1 VLTIAS
7 AMLVGLIVEADGLR
21 VWADRLTV
29 GALRDVAQPATRHWA
44 DLTRPLHLQV
54 LRQWALQGKEELSA
68 AMIALPHS
76 NEVQPAAVAEQES
89 LPVHAQPAVPL
100 VASRNDEGST
110 ERSRT
115 EECLVRACDEI
126 STYTAYRAG
135 NAPSDQRER
144 TIEKTPSAGLGP
156 AIASTTA
163 PVAQREAA
171 SAAPSSSSNKP
182 DDVKLAMLVPPVRV
196 SASVTLRLPPLGLTR
211 KVRVALA
218 GDSMMAVGL
227 APTLTR
233 GLATEKN
240 MHLVRAYRSGTGLA
254 RPEVLDWLV
263 EYPRML
269 GADKPDIV
277 ICAIGANDA
286 QNVQV
291 GKQVL
296 QFGSPQWNDFFRQR
310 LTAYLDMLTRDH
322 ARVLWLAMP
331 VMKAATFAQ
340 KMEQIN
346 AVARGTVAQYPGVT
360 WLDVSAALGDAKDGF
375 HQFRADERG
384 RLIKLRADDGIHL
397 SDDGAASLLLPIRDW
412 LARAAT
418 ASATADK

>member
-1 VLTIAS
+1 MGQRADNLVRMALTIAS
-7 AMLVGLIVEADGLR
+7 ALLVGLIVEADGLR

-29 GALRDVAQPATRHWA
+29 GLLRDMAQPATRRWV
-44 DLTRPLHLQV
+44 DLTHPLHLNA
-54 LRQWALQGKEELSA
+54 LRQWALQGKEDLST
-68 AMIALPHS
+68 AMLAVPRS
-76 NEVQPAAVAEQES
+76 DEAQPAAVVEKES
-89 LPVHAQPAVPL
+89 VPVHAQPAVHM
-100 VASRNDEGST
+100 VASRNDEGGT
-110 ERSRT
+110 ERI
-115 EECLVRACDEI
+115 RADEA
-126 STYTAYRAG
+126 SL
-135 NAPSDQRER
+135 S
-144 TIEKTPSAGLGP
+144 P

-163 PVAQREAA
+163 PVAQRDAA
-171 SAAPSSSSNKP
+171 SAARSSSATGIDNAE
-182 DDVKLAMLVPPVRV
+182 LAMLARPVRV
-196 SASVTLRLPPLGLTR
+196 SASVTLQLPPLGLPR
-211 KVRVALA
+211 EVQVALA

-233 GLATEKN
+233 GLTTEKN
-240 MHLVRAYRSGTGLA
+240 VHLVRAYRSGTGLA

-269 GADKPDIV
+269 GANTPDVV

-331 VMKAATFAQ
+331 VMKVAAFSQ
-340 KMEQIN
+340 KIDQIN
-346 AVARGTVAQYPGVT
+346 AVARATVAQYPGVT
-360 WLDVSAALGDAKDGF
+360 WLDVSTALGYAKDGF

-397 SDDGAASLLLPIRDW
+397 TDDGAAYLLPPIRDW

-418 ASATADK
+418 TSAVADE

>member
-1 VLTIAS
+1 MWSRADNLARMALTIAS
-7 AMLVGLIVEADGLR
+7 ALLVGLIVEADGLR

-29 GALRDVAQPATRHWA
+29 GLLRDMAQPATRRWA
-44 DLTRPLHLQV
+44 DLTHPLHLNV

-68 AMIALPHS
+68 AMLALPRS
-76 NEVQPAAVAEQES
+76 DQAQPAAVVEQES
-89 LPVHAQPAVPL
+89 VPVHAQGAGRV
-100 VASRNDEGST
+100 VAFRNDEGST

-115 EECLVRACDEI
+115 DEA
-126 STYTAYRAG
+126 S
-135 NAPSDQRER
+135 
-144 TIEKTPSAGLGP
+144 LGP
-156 AIASTTA
+156 VIASTTA
-163 PVAQREAA
+163 PVAKREAA
-171 SAAPSSSSNKP
+171 SAVRSSSATAMDNAE
-182 DDVKLAMLVPPVRV
+182 LAMLARPVRV
-196 SASVTLRLPPLGLTR
+196 SASVTLQLPPLDLTR
-211 KVRVALA
+211 EVQVALA

-240 MHLVRAYRSGTGLA
+240 VHLLRAYRSGTGLA

-269 GADKPDIV
+269 GANKPDIV
-277 ICAIGANDA
+277 ICAIGGNDA

-310 LTAYLDMLTRDH
+310 LTAYLDMLTCDH

-331 VMKAATFAQ
+331 VMKAATFSQ
-340 KMEQIN
+340 KMDQIN
-346 AVARGTVAQYPGVT
+346 AVARATVAQYPGVT
-360 WLDVSAALGDAKDGF
+360 WLDVNTALGYAQDGF
-375 HQFRADERG
+375 HQFRTDERG

-397 SDDGAASLLLPIRDW
+397 TDDGAAYLLSPVRDW
-412 LARAAT
+412 LARAA
-418 ASATADK
+418 DE